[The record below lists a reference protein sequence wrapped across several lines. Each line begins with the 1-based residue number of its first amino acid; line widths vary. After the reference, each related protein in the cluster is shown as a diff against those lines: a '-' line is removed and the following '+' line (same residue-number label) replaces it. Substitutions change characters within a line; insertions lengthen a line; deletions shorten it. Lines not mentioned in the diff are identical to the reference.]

1 MSVMTEIVAARSFS
15 FLYVWLDLAW
25 LAGFAGILAGLR
37 RWQAL
42 LAGLAGGVIYFA
54 VDYGVFYL
62 ALGTRSVAGGS
73 PFWVLLW
80 LSFSYGLTNFAWIW
94 LLLDREGNGLEWSLL
109 IVSAW
114 MAVALLAQN
123 FGSRL
128 PAIVTSRGTGG
139 YHGVMALVLFVGYAW
154 LVVRNLR
161 LGPRAPR
168 RAGLGR
174 LLAIGIGVQLAWEA
188 VLLVSGIRPEG
199 WKALVMNSLVETNL
213 GLPYLYLIH
222 DALSRRI
229 GEDLRLR

>member
-1 MSVMTEIVAARSFS
+1 MTEIVATRSFN

-25 LAGFAGILAGLR
+25 LAGFAGILAGFR

-128 PAIVTSRGTGG
+128 PAIVTSRGTGA
-139 YHGVMALVLFVGYAW
+139 YHGVMALVLFAGYAW

-161 LGPRAPR
+161 LGPGAPR

-188 VLLVSGIRPEG
+188 VLLVSGIRPDG
-199 WKALVMNSLVETNL
+199 WKALAVNSLVETNL

-222 DALSRRI
+222 GALSRRI
-229 GEDLRLR
+229 GEDLRLL

>member
-1 MSVMTEIVAARSFS
+1 MDIAVERSFS
-15 FLYVWLDLAW
+15 ILYVWLDLAW
-25 LAGFAGILAGLR
+25 LAGFAGILAAFR
-37 RWQAL
+37 RYQAL

-54 VDYGVFYL
+54 ADYGVFYL
-62 ALGTRSVAGGS
+62 ALGTRSVSGGS

-94 LLLDREGNGLEWSLL
+94 LLLDREGNGLEWSVL
-109 IVSAW
+109 IISAW

-128 PAIVTSRGTGG
+128 PAIALSRGTAG
-139 YHGVMALVLFVGYAW
+139 YHGVMALVLFLGYAW

-161 LGPRAPR
+161 LGPHDAQ

-174 LLAIGIGVQLAWEA
+174 LLAIGVGVQLAWEA
-188 VLLVSGIRPEG
+188 ALLVSGIRPEG
-199 WKALVMNSLVETNL
+199 WKALAVNSLVETNL

-222 DALSRRI
+222 GALARRI

>member
-1 MSVMTEIVAARSFS
+1 MDIVAARSFS
-15 FLYVWLDLAW
+15 ILYVWLDLAW
-25 LAGFAGILAGLR
+25 LAGFAGTLAGSR
-37 RWQAL
+37 RYQAL
-42 LAGLAGGVIYFA
+42 LAGLAGGVIYFV

-62 ALGTRSVAGGS
+62 ALGTRSVTGGS
-73 PFWVLLW
+73 PFWILLW

-94 LLLDREGNGLEWSLL
+94 LLLDRAGDGLEWSLL

-114 MAVALLAQN
+114 LAVALLARS

-128 PAIVTSRGTGG
+128 PTIALSRGTGA
-139 YHGVMALVLFVGYAW
+139 YHGVMALVLFFGYAW

-161 LGPRAPR
+161 LGPRAEQ
-168 RAGLGR
+168 RAGLAR
-174 LLAIGIGVQLAWEA
+174 LLAIGVGVQLAWEA

-199 WKALVMNSLVETNL
+199 WRALVVNSLVETNL

-222 DALSRRI
+222 SALARRI